1 MALIPSAPGI
11 DAYCIDR
18 WEASL
23 VEIVD
28 GAERPFPYYA
38 LPKGKRVRAV
48 SQAGVV
54 PQGYISFVDAG
65 SACAEAGKR
74 LCKESEW
81 VRACRGPSG
90 TTFPYGP
97 DRRAGACN
105 DAGTNAM
112 LRMPPG
118 QRDMNMTNMNH
129 PALLKLPNT
138 VARTGLFSECTN
150 GFGVFDMVGN
160 LHEWIADGAPPKT
173 EWNPNTPAAFC
184 GGFFLDTSIN
194 GDGCGYKTDAH
205 ADWYHDYS
213 TGFRCCG
220 RVSRT

>member
-1 MALIPSAPGI
+1 MALIPGAPGI

-23 VEIVD
+23 VEIGD
-28 GAERPFPYYA
+28 GVERPFPYYA
-38 LPKGKRVRAV
+38 VPKGKRVRAV
-48 SQAGVV
+48 SRAGVV
-54 PQGYISFVDAG
+54 PQGYISFLDAG

-74 LCKESEW
+74 LCKETEW

-118 QRDMNMTNMNH
+118 QRVDE
-129 PALLKLPNT
+129 
-138 VARTGLFSECTN
+138 R
-150 GFGVFDMVGN
+150 FDPLESVQ
-160 LHEWIADGAPPKT
+160 ADF
-173 EWNPNTPAAFC
+173 AA
-184 GGFFLDTSIN
+184 
-194 GDGCGYKTDAH
+194 
-205 ADWYHDYS
+205 
-213 TGFRCCG
+213 
-220 RVSRT
+220 